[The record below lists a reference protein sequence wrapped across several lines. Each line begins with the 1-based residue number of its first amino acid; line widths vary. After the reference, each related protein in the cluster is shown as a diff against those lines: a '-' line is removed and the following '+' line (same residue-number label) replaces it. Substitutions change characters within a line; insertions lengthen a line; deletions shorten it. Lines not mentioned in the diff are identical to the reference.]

1 MGKDGIPITSPRK
14 GAFKVENAMKNIMK
28 EFQKN
33 GNDIIIIDKSKLTQD
48 HINELMNAINEAGI
62 ENKIIWWPE

>member
-14 GAFKVENAMKNIMK
+14 GEFKVVNAMKNIMK

-33 GNDIIIIDKSKLTQD
+33 GNDIVITDKSKLTQD

>member
-33 GNDIIIIDKSKLTQD
+33 GNDIVITDKS
-48 HINELMNAINEAGI
+48 
-62 ENKIIWWPE
+62 